1 MSSRLAWMAIL
12 ILALTTAG
20 CEGGRS
26 RPPPTSLQV
35 VNVAPALDSLDFL
48 RVQQVAATLAF
59 KNSATIRFDSD
70 TYRLS
75 ARVFPPGQQM
85 PETLWSAT
93 RELRH
98 DRHYTF
104 VFTEIGGLVEPII
117 IEEPSLD
124 RTQSLSHV
132 RAVHAGPGIPAVDVY
147 LEPGAADISTA
158 TPFATLGF
166 TQYSEAR
173 NLAAGT
179 YRLTLTAP
187 GDSGTVLLRSGLFEI
202 RAGEPVLLVVVSE
215 GGTGLYDLSALLLGD
230 QPQPLFD
237 TNLEGGIRVIN
248 AVSDRAPR
256 DAYLGDD
263 FSAPALAD
271 IEFGTASEYLITASG
286 ANQTSITPAGN
297 QGVIELEQTTAI
309 APGRLHTLLVTGN
322 PGELIATF
330 TTDDY
335 RGLFNQGLIRIAN
348 GNTQFGAVEVFVV
361 PPGANPAEFQ
371 SVLGLPPAIFS
382 SAFGV
387 GPGDY
392 DVYLREIEVNGDV
405 FLPTENF
412 VAGPFSLSVQARNI
426 YQLLAIDGPDTD
438 TAELVLLE
446 RLN

>member
-48 RVQQVAATLAF
+48 RVQQLAATLPF
-59 KNSATIRFDSD
+59 KNSAMIRFDSD

-75 ARVFPPGQQM
+75 ARVLAPGQQV

-93 RELRH
+93 QQLRH
-98 DRHYTF
+98 DLHYTF

-117 IEEPSLD
+117 IEEPPFD
-124 RTQSLSHV
+124 RAQSVSQV
-132 RAVHAGPGIPAVDVY
+132 RAVHAGPGIAAVDVY
-147 LEPGAADISTA
+147 LEPDAADITAA

-173 NLAAGT
+173 TYPAGT

-187 GDSGTVLLRSGLFEI
+187 GDAGTVLLHSAVFEI
-202 RAGEPVLLVVVSE
+202 RAGEPVLLVVTSE

-237 TNLEGGIRVIN
+237 VNLDGGIRVIN

-271 IEFGTASEYLITASG
+271 IEHGTASPYLITAAG
-286 ANQTSITPAGN
+286 ASQTSITPAGN
-297 QGVIELEQTTAI
+297 QGVIEVEQATTI
-309 APGRLHTLLVTGN
+309 GLGRLHTLLVTGH
-322 PGELIATF
+322 PGELSATF
-330 TTDDY
+330 TADDY
-335 RGLFNQGLIRIAN
+335 RALFNQGLMRIIN
-348 GNTQFGAVEVFVV
+348 GNNQFGAVELFIV
-361 PPGANPAEFQ
+361 PPGANPADFQ
-371 SVLGLPPAIFS
+371 SFLGIQRGQFS

-387 GPGDY
+387 ALGDY
-392 DVYLREIEVNGDV
+392 DVYLREIEVTGEG

-412 VAGPFSLSVQARNI
+412 VAGPLSLSVQARDI
-426 YQLLAIDGPDTD
+426 YQLLAIDGPDTG
-438 TAELVLLE
+438 TAELIVLE
-446 RLN
+446 GFN